1 MKLIVKDRHLEAI
14 VEKLCHRFCGA
25 ADERQC
31 IDLSYCLT
39 LVSYTDRMV
48 QKLIDNIACYAEKL
62 NYARVHK
69 NFTNIVIACK
79 RQAKLNKVCE
89 SFVSQ

>member
-14 VEKLCHRFCGA
+14 VEKLCHRFGGA

-39 LVSYTDRMV
+39 LVTYTDRIL

-62 NYARVHK
+62 NCARVHK
-69 NFTNIVIACK
+69 NFTNILIACK
-79 RQAKLNKVCE
+79 RQSKLNKVC
-89 SFVSQ
+89 